1 MTNLRRTLNM
11 IQNYSVSFSEKV
23 DKQYLFKIKVIWL
36 AIVTLVSVLL
46 TFVFCVLWTIL
57 FKLDDATST
66 HCGYRVCI
74 YLY

>member
-1 MTNLRRTLNM
+1 M

-57 FKLDDATST
+57 FKLDEATST
-66 HCGYRVCI
+66 HCGYRVCV

>member
-66 HCGYRVCI
+66 HCGYRVCA

>member
-23 DKQYLFKIKVIWL
+23 EKQYLFKIKVIWL

-66 HCGYRVCI
+66 HCGYRVCT